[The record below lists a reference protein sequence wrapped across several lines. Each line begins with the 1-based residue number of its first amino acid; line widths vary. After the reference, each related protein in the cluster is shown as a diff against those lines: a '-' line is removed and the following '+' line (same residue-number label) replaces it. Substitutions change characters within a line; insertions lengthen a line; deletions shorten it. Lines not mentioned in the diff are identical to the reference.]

1 MNNLKIKVIENCISQ
16 QYVDFINNE
25 LNPQSIPWNYG
36 DDVAYAAKTDK
47 LLQMGFCNNV
57 YNINTII
64 NTSYWFLYPL
74 LLETANKNNF
84 FVERLIRIRIG
95 GYINR
100 NIAQT
105 HSAHIDF
112 DEPHLVALYYPH
124 DTDGDTV
131 FYDAKENGNEIF
143 RVSPKKGSIVF
154 FDGSIYHASS
164 NPVKH
169 NFRMTINFNFVGK
182 WPL

>member
-1 MNNLKIKVIENCISQ
+1 MANIKIIENCISQ
-16 QYVDFINNE
+16 QYGDFISRE
-25 LNPQSIPWNYG
+25 LNPVGVPWEYIDDGAYG
-36 DDVAYAAKTDK
+36 IATIGQ
-47 LLQMGFCNNV
+47 LGFVNNV
-57 YNINTII
+57 YNEGKIL

-74 LLETANKNNF
+74 LLEVANKNNF
-84 FVERLIRIRIG
+84 FIERLIRIRIG
-95 GYINR
+95 AYINR

-105 HSAHIDF
+105 HPVHIDYN
-112 DEPHLVALYYPH
+112 EPHIVALYYPH

-131 FYDAKENGNEIF
+131 FYDAKENGNEIL

-164 NPVKH
+164 NPVEH
-169 NFRMTINFNFVGK
+169 NIRMTISFNFLGK